1 MKIRI
6 ATLDDAARLQEIY
19 APYVEKTAIS
29 FEYEA
34 PSVEEFRKRIENTLC
49 RYPYLVAIVDDEI
62 AGYSYAGQFHTR
74 AAFSHSAELSI
85 YIDEKYHRY
94 GIGTVLYNE
103 MERILSVQNVY
114 RLYASVA
121 CAEGDDEYLTDRS
134 LRFHKSKGY
143 KQVAKHNECGYKFG
157 HWYSLVYFEKKL
169 CDIPEKVENFIPF
182 SELKDDQYL
191 KCI

>member
-6 ATLDDAARLQEIY
+6 ATLEDAARLQEIY

-62 AGYSYAGQFHTR
+62 AGYAYAGQFHTR

-103 MERILSVQNVY
+103 MERILSMQNVY

-121 CAEGDDEYLTDRS
+121 CAEGEDEYLTDRS
-134 LRFHKSKGY
+134 LHFHKSKGY
-143 KQVAKHNECGYKFG
+143 KQIAKHNECGYKFR

-169 CDIPEKVENFIPF
+169 CDIPEEVEDFIPF
-182 SELKDDQYL
+182 SELEYGKY
-191 KCI
+191 

>member
-6 ATLDDAARLQEIY
+6 ATSDDAERLQEIY

-34 PSVEEFRKRIENTLC
+34 PSVEEFRRRIENTLC

-62 AGYSYAGQFHTR
+62 AGYAYAGQFHTR
-74 AAFSHSAELSI
+74 AAFSHSAEVSI
-85 YIDEKYHRY
+85 YIDEKYHRD
-94 GIGTVLYNE
+94 GIGTALYKE
-103 MERILSVQNVY
+103 MERILSMQNVY

-121 CAEGDDEYLTDRS
+121 CAEGVDEYLTDRS
-134 LRFHKSKGY
+134 LRFHKAKGY

-157 HWYSLVYFEKKL
+157 RWYSLVYFEKKL
-169 CDIPEKVENFIPF
+169 CDIPEKVENFVPF
-182 SELKDDQYL
+182 SELADRL
-191 KCI
+191 TF